1 MGCMSTFGMLTSMN
15 GQSAGDDLTA
25 LGGSLTE
32 EALLLRLPS
41 VMACALGMALS
52 LPNRPGPSFSSP
64 SPAVL
69 ELLLPI
75 CTSVLQESAT
85 SSAIDESKPFQHSIV
100 LPFASRC

>member
-1 MGCMSTFGMLTSMN
+1 MK

-52 LPNRPGPSFSSP
+52 LPNRPGPSFSST
-64 SPAVL
+64 SAVL

-75 CTSVLQESAT
+75 CASVLQESAT
-85 SSAIDESKPFQHSIV
+85 SSAIDENTPCQHSIV

>member
-1 MGCMSTFGMLTSMN
+1 MLTSMK

-75 CTSVLQESAT
+75 CASVLQESAT

-100 LPFASRC
+100 LPFAS